1 MSVNGMLELLL
12 YLVLGGLVIYAV
24 YWILGMID
32 LPPEVK
38 RTVTVVFAVFVLIW
52 LIWTIAPG
60 LIP

>member
-1 MSVNGMLELLL
+1 MTTNSMLNLLV
-12 YLVLGGLVIYAV
+12 YLLLGGLVIYAV